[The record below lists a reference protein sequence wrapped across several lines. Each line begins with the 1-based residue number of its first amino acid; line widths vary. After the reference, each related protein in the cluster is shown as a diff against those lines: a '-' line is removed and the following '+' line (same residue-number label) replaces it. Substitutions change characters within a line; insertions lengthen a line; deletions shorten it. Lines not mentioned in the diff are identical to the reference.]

1 MLLAKSADANGRE
14 ETLLDHSL
22 AVARLS
28 RRLFARLPLP
38 VKEQHRLEADLE
50 TAAMLHDLGKAALGF
65 QELLQGKRKDWNGW
79 RHEVLSAAFA
89 SNLQLPDEVIF
100 AILTHHRQIPGSAHA
115 ESGNRLKWNGNLPLD
130 WARIAAD
137 WQVNELLAADL
148 WKQLCVELGREDL
161 PANPKTELSG
171 IALKAAWLNNKILHV
186 QCKEIPAISRRRASL
201 LRGLLIAS
209 DHLASGGIQEVP
221 APVDL
226 RRFSPN
232 FALRDFQTGCAVAE
246 NLILRAPTGSGKT
259 EASLVWA
266 AHNQPI
272 NGRFFYTLP
281 HTAALNAMYERL
293 RREFPESR
301 DSIGLLHGRAAH
313 HLYGS
318 IENDFPNEK
327 GKSSQEAQARARLAK
342 EMYYPV
348 RVCTPHQLLRFTL
361 RGRGWEQ
368 MLSEVPGACI
378 VFDEVH
384 SYDPA
389 LAGLTLGTARLFA
402 SMGAH
407 LMFISATLPRFLQKI
422 IEGIVPCKVMSP
434 NKDSPTDREILNR
447 KRHIVRVAD
456 QTLLDLLPEIE
467 AAADAGLQV
476 LVVCN
481 HVRSAQSMAIAL
493 RERLGDDEAKVSL
506 FHSRFNLRDRR
517 SKEAILAAKKLPCVL
532 VATQVVEVSLD
543 ISFDV
548 GFFEA
553 APIDA
558 LAQRMGRVN
567 RQGRAL
573 SPARI
578 VIAGKS
584 ISKHRLYDTNRTEA
598 TVLC

>member
-1 MLLAKSADANGRE
+1 
-14 ETLLDHSL
+14 
-22 AVARLS
+22 
-28 RRLFARLPLP
+28 
-38 VKEQHRLEADLE
+38 
-50 TAAMLHDLGKAALGF
+50 
-65 QELLQGKRKDWNGW
+65 
-79 RHEVLSAAFA
+79 
-89 SNLQLPDEVIF
+89 
-100 AILTHHRQIPGSAHA
+100 
-115 ESGNRLKWNGNLPLD
+115 
-130 WARIAAD
+130 
-137 WQVNELLAADL
+137 
-148 WKQLCVELGREDL
+148 
-161 PANPKTELSG
+161 
-171 IALKAAWLNNKILHV
+171 
-186 QCKEIPAISRRRASL
+186 
-201 LRGLLIAS
+201 
-209 DHLASGGIQEVP
+209 
-221 APVDL
+221 
-226 RRFSPN
+226 
-232 FALRDFQTGCAVAE
+232 
-246 NLILRAPTGSGKT
+246 
-259 EASLVWA
+259 
-266 AHNQPI
+266 
-272 NGRFFYTLP
+272 
-281 HTAALNAMYERL
+281 
-293 RREFPESR
+293 
-301 DSIGLLHGRAAH
+301 
-313 HLYGS
+313 
-318 IENDFPNEK
+318 
-327 GKSSQEAQARARLAK
+327 
-342 EMYYPV
+342 
-348 RVCTPHQLLRFTL
+348 
-361 RGRGWEQ
+361 
-368 MLSEVPGACI
+368 
-378 VFDEVH
+378 
-384 SYDPA
+384 
-389 LAGLTLGTARLFA
+389 
-402 SMGAH
+402 
-407 LMFISATLPRFLQKI
+407 MFISATLPRFLQKI